1 MICLAIVQRFGGGFP
16 FFSVFYVC
24 FYKKMC
30 GSSGFSGGGA
40 QRENTGGTGWKNG
53 WDCLCIPLK
62 MSKFIS
68 NFNHGAIW
76 ITCN

>member
-1 MICLAIVQRFGGGFP
+1 MYVFTRKWAEAADFRDVEHWVKIPAKPDGKTGEKRRECLR
-16 FFSVFYVC
+16 
-24 FYKKMC
+24 
-30 GSSGFSGGGA
+30 
-40 QRENTGGTGWKNG
+40 
-53 WDCLCIPLK
+53 IPLK